1 MFITDLSIRRP
12 TVSWV
17 MSLILIIFGLFVFW
31 KLPVRELPNGIQPPV
46 VQVQVDYKS
55 AAASIVDQEVT
66 QVLEDVIGGAEGIK
80 NIDSK
85 SENGRSTINVE
96 FDTSIDLDNAA
107 NDIRERVA
115 RVVDNLPS
123 ESDPP
128 QILKRAA
135 GFTTTMWLSLSSST
149 WSDLELGDYAERFLV
164 DQFSSVKNVG
174 RIRVGGLREL
184 SIRVWVD
191 PIKLAANDLTI
202 KEVESAMRGEN
213 ISLPAGTLEADNID
227 LTLNLDKSY
236 NDINSIKQL
245 PIKKKNNKVILLS
258 DVANVE
264 FGPVSEKTLFKAQ
277 TKDQINLKTVGIGIY
292 ARSGASTVEL
302 SNEIKKKIIE
312 VKKSLPEELDLRV
325 SFNRANYVEAA
336 IEEVYKTLFI
346 AFILVVLIIYLF
358 LGNLKAVIVPA
369 IALPV
374 SLIASFLGLYIFG
387 LSINIFVLLSFI
399 LAIGIITDDSVIMTD
414 AIYRRIE
421 NGENSLVAAYKG
433 SKQISF
439 AIIATTLILVAVFLP
454 LIFIKGIS
462 GTLFRE
468 TAIALSFSIVVS
480 SFVALTLSP
489 MLASKFLNKKT
500 SKKFII
506 RKFENIFSNFANF
519 YKETLGTVIYKTR
532 TVGIFIIFIIIA
544 SILLFNFSKKELL
557 PMEDRGAYLIIGAT
571 DEGSS
576 FEYTQEQAQ
585 KVEARLLPLLQA
597 EDSPYSRFIMRVPGF
612 GSSANSYNSFI
623 IIALLD
629 DWKNRKKGQQI
640 VLREAIG
647 KIVTLPQALAFP
659 ISPQSIRVSSYN
671 KPVQMVIYGSTY
683 EELEEIQ
690 KKIIRKLRSNKNLSR
705 IDSDYNRNKPEVKL
719 IINKNKAK
727 DLGVSTKAIG
737 ETLETLYGGKKITTF
752 NKLGKEYPIIVQQYL
767 SDRRNKEGVSKIFV
781 RSETNSKL
789 ISLANLVS
797 FKEEGSAK
805 QLARYNRQR
814 AVTISANINEGYTLT
829 EAIKF
834 FEEVMSSEAPKNQIT
849 WKGKSEE
856 IKETSNELFIIFALA
871 LLTAYL
877 VMAATFNSFIHPFI
891 IVLTVP
897 LAIFGGLVFI
907 LFLNSSVNIFSQ
919 IALII
924 LIGIST
930 KNSIL
935 IVDFANQI
943 RTTGKNIDTAVKE
956 ACAVRFRPIIMTSLS
971 TMIAM
976 MPLVIGNIG
985 PGAGEGSRLAVGSTI
1000 LGGMIISTFFTL
1012 YVTPSM
1018 YLALAK
1024 NTKRIDVIDIELKK
1038 NYLKNNIFIFI

>member
-1 MFITDLSIRRP
+1 MFITELSIRRP

-31 KLPVRELPNGIQPPV
+31 KLPVRELPDGIQPPV
-46 VQVQVDYKS
+46 VQIQVDYKS
-55 AAASIVDQEVT
+55 AAASIIDQEVT

-96 FDTSIDLDNAA
+96 FDTSMDLDNAA

-149 WSDLELGDYAERFLV
+149 WSDLELGDYAERFLI

-202 KEVESAMRGEN
+202 QELELALRGEN

-245 PIKKKNNKVILLS
+245 PIKKANNKVILLA
-258 DVANVE
+258 DVANIE

-277 TKDQINLKTVGIGIY
+277 TKDQVNLKTVGIGIY

-302 SNEIKKKIIE
+302 SDNIKKRIIE

-336 IEEVYKTLFI
+336 IEEVYKTLII

-421 NGENSLVAAYKG
+421 NGETPLVAAYKG
-433 SKQISF
+433 SRQISF

-454 LIFIKGIS
+454 LIFIEGIS
-462 GTLFRE
+462 GTLFKE
-468 TAIALSFSIVVS
+468 TAITLAFSIIIS

-489 MLASKFLNKKT
+489 MLASKFLYKRK
-500 SKKFII
+500 SKKLVIQ
-506 RKFENIFSNFANF
+506 KFEKIFLSFANF
-519 YKETLGTVIYKTR
+519 YRETLDVIVNKTR
-532 TVGIFIIFIIIA
+532 IVGFFIIFIIF
-544 SILLFNFSKKELL
+544 SSVLLFTFSKKELL

-585 KVEARLLPLLQA
+585 KVEARLLPLLQT

-629 DWKNRKKGQQI
+629 DWKNRKKSQQV

-659 ISPQSIRVSSYN
+659 ISPQAIRVSNYN
-671 KPVQMVIYGSTY
+671 KPVQMVIYGNTY
-683 EELEEIQ
+683 PELEEIQ
-690 KKIIRKLRSNKNLSR
+690 KKVIRKLRSNKNLSR
-705 IDSDYNRNKPEVKL
+705 IESDYNRNKPEVKL

-727 DLGVSTKAIG
+727 DLGVSTKTIG

-767 SDRRNKEGVSKIFV
+767 SDRRNKDGISKIFI
-781 RSETNSKL
+781 RSETNGKL

-797 FKEEGSAK
+797 FKDEGAAK

-814 AVTISANINEGYTLT
+814 AVTVSANINENYTLA

-834 FEEVMSSEAPKNQIT
+834 FENVMVDISPKNQIT

-856 IKETSNELFIIFALA
+856 LKETSNELFIIFALA

-891 IVLTVP
+891 IILTVP

-935 IVDFANQI
+935 IVDYANQI
-943 RTTGKNIDTAVKE
+943 RTTGKSIETAVRE
-956 ACAVRFRPIIMTSLS
+956 ACSVRFRPIIMTSLS

-1012 YVTPSM
+1012 YITPSM
-1018 YLALAK
+1018 YLALAQ
-1024 NTKRIDVIDIELKK
+1024 NTKRIDAVDIELKK
-1038 NYLKNNIFIFI
+1038 ELSKK

>member
-1 MFITDLSIRRP
+1 MFITELSIKRP

-46 VQVQVDYKS
+46 VQIQVDYKS
-55 AAASIVDQEVT
+55 AAATVVDQEVT
-66 QVLEDVIGGAEGIK
+66 QVVEDVIGGAEGIK

-85 SENGRSTINVE
+85 SENGRSTINIE

-115 RVVDNLPS
+115 RVIDNLPS

-135 GFTTTMWLSLSSST
+135 GFTTTMWLSLSSSS
-149 WSDLELGDYAERFLV
+149 WSDLELGDYAERYLV

-184 SIRVWVD
+184 SIRVWID

-202 KEVESAMRGEN
+202 QEVEVALRGEN
-213 ISLPAGTLEADNID
+213 VSLPAGTLEANNID

-245 PIKKKNNKVILLS
+245 PIKKTNNKVILLS
-258 DVANVE
+258 DVANIE

-302 SNEIKKKIIE
+302 SDDIKKKISE

-336 IEEVYKTLFI
+336 IEEVYKTLVI
-346 AFILVVLIIYLF
+346 AFVLVVMIIYLF

-374 SLIASFLGLYIFG
+374 SLIASFLGLYVFG

-421 NGENSLVAAYKG
+421 NGETPLVAAYKG

-454 LIFIKGIS
+454 LIFIEGIS
-462 GTLFRE
+462 GTLFKE

-489 MLASKFLNKKT
+489 MLASKFLDKKT
-500 SKKFII
+500 SKKIFIQ
-506 RKFENIFSNFANF
+506 KFEKVFLNFSNF
-519 YKETLGTVIYKTR
+519 YKDTLGIIVNKTKA
-532 TVGIFIIFIIIA
+532 VGVFIIFIIIA
-544 SILLFNFSKKELL
+544 SVLLFSFSKKELL
-557 PMEDRGAYLIIGAT
+557 PLEDRGAYLIIGMT

-576 FEYTQEQAQ
+576 FEYTQKQAQ
-585 KVEARLLPLLQA
+585 KVEARLIPLLQT

-612 GSSANSYNSFI
+612 GNSANSYNSFI

-629 DWKNRKKGQQI
+629 DWKNRKKGQQVI
-640 VLREAIG
+640 LREAIG
-647 KIVTLPQALAFP
+647 KIVTLPQAVAFP

-683 EELEEIQ
+683 SELEEIQ
-690 KKIIRKLRSNKNLSR
+690 KKIIGRLRSNKNLTR
-705 IDSDYNRNKPEVKL
+705 IDTDYNRNKPEVKL

-737 ETLETLYGGKKITTF
+737 ETLETLYGGKRVTTF

-767 SDRRNKEGVSKIFV
+767 SDRRNSDGISKIFV
-781 RSETNSKL
+781 RSETNGKL
-789 ISLANLVS
+789 ISLANIVN

-805 QLARYNRQR
+805 ELARYNRQP
-814 AVTISANINEGYTLT
+814 AVTISADISESYTLT
-829 EAIKF
+829 EAIKH
-834 FEEVMSSEAPKNQIT
+834 FEQVMSDLAPENQIT

-856 IKETSNELFIIFALA
+856 IKETSTELFVIFALA

-891 IVLTVP
+891 IILTVP
-897 LAIFGGLVFI
+897 LAIFGGLIFI
-907 LFLNSSVNIFSQ
+907 LFLNSSINIFSQ

-935 IVDFANQI
+935 IVDYANRI
-943 RTTGKNIDTAVKE
+943 RTTGKNIEAAVKE
-956 ACAVRFRPIIMTSLS
+956 ACSVRFRPIIMTSLS

-1024 NTKRIDVIDIELKK
+1024 KTKRIDFVDIELKK
-1038 NYLKNNIFIFI
+1038 ELSKK

>member
-12 TVSWV
+12 VVSSV
-17 MSLILIIFGLFVFW
+17 FSLILIVFGIFVFW
-31 KLPVRELPNGIQPPV
+31 KLPVRELPSGLQPPV
-46 VQVQVDYKS
+46 VQIQVDYKS
-55 AAASIVDQEVT
+55 AAAPIIDQEVT
-66 QVLEDVIGGAEGIK
+66 QVIEDVIGGTEGIK

-85 SENGRSTINVE
+85 SSNGRSTIKVE

-128 QILKRAA
+128 QILKQAA
-135 GFTTTMWLSLSSST
+135 GFTTTMWLALSSST
-149 WSDLELGDYAERFLV
+149 WSDLELGDYAERYLV
-164 DQFSSVKNVG
+164 DTFSSVKNVG
-174 RIRVGGLREL
+174 RILVGGLREL

-191 PIKLAANDLTI
+191 PIKLAANDLTVQ
-202 KEVESAMRGEN
+202 EVERALRGEN
-213 ISLPAGTLEADNID
+213 IRLPAGTLEANNID

-236 NDINSIKQL
+236 NSIETIKQL
-245 PIKKKNNKVILLS
+245 PIKKTNKKVVVLS
-258 DVANVE
+258 DVANIE

-277 TKDQINLKTVGIGIY
+277 RKDQLNLKTVGIGIY

-302 SNEIKKKIIE
+302 SKEIKKKIAE
-312 VKKSLPEELDLRV
+312 VNKSLPEGLELEV
-325 SFNRANYVEAA
+325 AFNRATYIGAA
-336 IEEVYKTLFI
+336 INEVYKTLII
-346 AFILVVLIIYLF
+346 AFVLVVIIIYLF

-374 SLIASFLGLYIFG
+374 SLIASFLGIYIFG

-421 NGENSLVAAYKG
+421 NGENPLVAAYKG
-433 SKQISF
+433 SKQITF
-439 AIIATTLILVAVFLP
+439 AIIATTLILIAVFLP
-454 LIFIKGIS
+454 LIFIEGIS

-489 MLASKFLNKKT
+489 MLASKFLNKKNN
-500 SKKFII
+500 KNFII
-506 RKFENIFSNFANF
+506 RKFEKFFLGFAKF
-519 YKETLGTVIYKTR
+519 YQETLEVLVKKTKTVS
-532 TVGIFIIFIIIA
+532 VFIIFIIVA

-557 PMEDRGAYLIIGAT
+557 PMEDRGAYLVIGFT

-576 FEYTQEQAQ
+576 FEYTQEKAQ
-585 KVEARLLPLLQA
+585 VIEKRLIPLLQA
-597 EDSPYSRFIMRVPGF
+597 ENSPYSRFIMRVPGF
-612 GSSANSYNSFI
+612 GSSATSYNSFI

-629 DWKNRKKGQQI
+629 HWKNRKQDSQT
-640 VLREAIG
+640 VMRQAIG
-647 KIVTLPQALAFP
+647 KIVTVPQAVAFP

-683 EELEEIQ
+683 EELERIQ
-690 KKIIRKLRSNKNLSR
+690 SEVIEKLRRNRNLSR
-705 IDSDYNRNKPEVKL
+705 LESDYTRNKPEVKL

-727 DLGVSTKAIG
+727 DLGVSTETIG
-737 ETLETLYGGKKITTF
+737 KSLETLYGGKRVTTF
-752 NKLGKEYPIIVQQYL
+752 NKLGKEYPIILQQYL
-767 SDRRNKEGVSKIFV
+767 SDRRNKEGISKIFV
-781 RSETNSKL
+781 RSDTTGKL
-789 ISLANLVS
+789 ISLTNLVN
-797 FKEEGSAK
+797 FKEEGTAK
-805 QLARYNRQR
+805 ELARYNRQR
-814 AVTISANINEGYTLT
+814 AVTISANISENYTLS
-829 EAIKF
+829 EAIKYL
-834 FEEVMSSEAPKNQIT
+834 ENTMAEVSPQSQIT

-891 IVLTVP
+891 IILTVP

-907 LFLNSSVNIFSQ
+907 LFLNSSINIFSQ
-919 IALII
+919 IALVI

-935 IVDFANQI
+935 IVDYANQI
-943 RTTGKNIDTAVKE
+943 RTTGKNIETAVKE
-956 ACAVRFRPIIMTSLS
+956 ACSIRFRPIIMTSLS

-985 PGAGEGSRLAVGSTI
+985 PGAGEGSRLAVGATI

-1012 YVTPSM
+1012 YVTPTM

-1024 NTKRIDVIDIELKK
+1024 NTKRIDSINLEL
-1038 NYLKNNIFIFI
+1038 NRQLKR

>member
-1 MFITDLSIRRP
+1 MFITELSIKRP

-17 MSLILIIFGLFVFW
+17 MSLILIVFGLFVFW

-46 VQVQVDYKS
+46 VQIQVDYKS

-66 QVLEDVIGGAEGIK
+66 QVVEDVIGGAEGIK

-85 SENGRSTINVE
+85 SENGRSTINIE
-96 FDTSIDLDNAA
+96 FDTSIELDNAA

-115 RVVDNLPS
+115 RIVDSLPS

-149 WSDLELGDYAERFLV
+149 WSDLELGDYAERYLV

-184 SIRVWVD
+184 SIRVWID
-191 PIKLAANDLTI
+191 PIRLAANDLTI
-202 KEVESAMRGEN
+202 KEVETAMRGEN

-236 NDINSIKQL
+236 TDIDSIKQL
-245 PIKKKNNKVILLS
+245 PIKKTGNKVILLS
-258 DVANVE
+258 DIANIE

-302 SNEIKKKIIE
+302 SKDIKKKIIQ

-336 IEEVYKTLFI
+336 IEEVYKTLLI
-346 AFILVVLIIYLF
+346 AFVLVVLIIYLF

-421 NGENSLVAAYKG
+421 NGETPLVAAYKG

-439 AIIATTLILVAVFLP
+439 AIVATTLILVAVFLP
-454 LIFIKGIS
+454 LIFIEGIS

-489 MLASKFLNKKT
+489 MLASKFLYKKT
-500 SKKFII
+500 SKKLFIQ
-506 RKFENIFSNFANF
+506 KFEKLFLNFANF
-519 YKETLGTVIYKTR
+519 YKETLDIIVNKTKA
-532 TVGIFIIFIIIA
+532 VSFFIILIIIA
-544 SILLFNFSKKELL
+544 SVLLFNFSKKELL
-557 PMEDRGAYLIIGAT
+557 PLEDRGAYLIIGFT
-571 DEGSS
+571 DEGTS

-612 GSSANSYNSFI
+612 GNSANSYNSFI

-629 DWKNRKKGQQI
+629 DWKNRKKGQEI

-647 KIVTLPQALAFP
+647 KIVTLPQAVAFP
-659 ISPQSIRVSSYN
+659 ISPQSIRVSNYN
-671 KPVQMVIYGSTY
+671 KPVQMVVYGNTY

-690 KKIIRKLRSNKNLSR
+690 KKVIKEIRSNTNLSR
-705 IDSDYNRNKPEVKL
+705 VESDYNRNKPEVKL

-727 DLGVSTKAIG
+727 DLGVSTKSIG

-767 SDRRNKEGVSKIFV
+767 SDRRNKEGISKIFV
-781 RSETNSKL
+781 RSETNGKL
-789 ISLANLVS
+789 ISLANLVN

-805 QLARYNRQR
+805 ELARYNRQP
-814 AVTISANINEGYTLT
+814 AVTISANINEDYTLT
-829 EAIKF
+829 EAINF
-834 FEEVMSSEAPKNQIT
+834 FENVMADLAPENQIT

-891 IVLTVP
+891 IILTVP

-935 IVDFANQI
+935 IVDYANQI
-943 RTTGKNIDTAVKE
+943 RTTGKSIELAVKE

-976 MPLVIGNIG
+976 LPLVIGNIG

-1024 NTKRIDVIDIELKK
+1024 NTKRIDTVDLELKK
-1038 NYLKNNIFIFI
+1038 ELTKK

>member
-1 MFITDLSIRRP
+1 MYITELSIRRP
-12 TVSWV
+12 VVSWV
-17 MSLILIIFGLFVFW
+17 MSLILIVFGIFVFW
-31 KLPVRELPNGIQPPV
+31 KLPVRELPSGIQPPV

-55 AAASIVDQEVT
+55 AAAPIVDQEVT
-66 QVLEDVIGGAEGIK
+66 QVIEDVIGGAEGIK

-115 RVVDNLPS
+115 RVIDNLPS

-135 GFTTTMWLSLSSST
+135 GFTTTMWLALSSPT
-149 WSDLELGDYAERFLV
+149 WSDLELGDYAERYLV
-164 DQFSSVKNVG
+164 DTFSSVKNVG
-174 RIRVGGLREL
+174 RILVGGLREL
-184 SIRVWVD
+184 SIRVWID
-191 PIKLAANDLTI
+191 PVKLAANNLTI
-202 KEVESAMRGEN
+202 QEVEKALRGEN
-213 ISLPAGTLEADNID
+213 IRLPAGTLEANNID

-236 NDINSIKQL
+236 NNVETLKQL
-245 PIKKKNNKVILLS
+245 PIKKTSNKIVVLS
-258 DVANVE
+258 DVANIE

-277 TKDQINLKTVGIGIY
+277 RKNQLNLKTVGIGIY
-292 ARSGASTVEL
+292 AKSGASTVEL
-302 SNEIKKKIIE
+302 SKEIKKKIDE
-312 VKKSLPEELDLRV
+312 VKKTLPDGLDLEIA
-325 SFNRANYVEAA
+325 FNRATYVGAA
-336 IEEVYKTLFI
+336 INEVYKTLVI
-346 AFILVVLIIYLF
+346 AFILVVVIIYLF

-374 SLIASFLGLYIFG
+374 SLIASFLGIYIFG

-421 NGENSLVAAYKG
+421 NGETPLVAAYKG
-433 SKQISF
+433 SKQITF
-439 AIIATTLILVAVFLP
+439 AIIATTLILIAVFLP
-454 LIFIKGIS
+454 LIFIEGIS

-489 MLASKFLNKKT
+489 MLGSKFLNKKN
-500 SKKFII
+500 SKNFFINKFD
-506 RKFENIFSNFANF
+506 KLFLIFSKF
-519 YKETLGTVIYKTR
+519 YQETLNILINKRKTIS
-532 TVGIFIIFIIIA
+532 IFIIFVIIA
-544 SILLFNFSKKELL
+544 STLLFNFSKKELL
-557 PMEDRGAYLIIGAT
+557 PMEDRGAYLVIGFT

-576 FEYTQEQAQ
+576 FEYTQEKAQ
-585 KVEARLLPLLQA
+585 IIEQRLIPLLQA
-597 EDSPYSRFIMRVPGF
+597 EDSPYKRFIMRVPGF

-629 DWKNRKKGQQI
+629 RWENRNKDSQT
-640 VLREAIG
+640 VMREAIG
-647 KIVTLPQALAFP
+647 KIVTVPQAVAFP

-683 EELEEIQ
+683 EELERIQ
-690 KKIIRKLRSNKNLSR
+690 KLVIGSLRKNRNLSR
-705 IDSDYNRNKPEVKL
+705 LESDYSRNKPEVK
-719 IINKNKAK
+719 IVINKNKAK
-727 DLGVSTKAIG
+727 DLGVSTEAIG
-737 ETLETLYGGKKITTF
+737 RTLETLYGGKRVTTF
-752 NKLGKEYPIIVQQYL
+752 NKLGKEYPIILQQYL
-767 SDRRNKEGVSKIFV
+767 SDRRSKEGLSKIFV
-781 RSETNSKL
+781 RSETTGKL
-789 ISLANLVS
+789 ISLVNLVD
-797 FKEEGSAK
+797 FKEEGTAK
-805 QLARYNRQR
+805 ELARYNRQR
-814 AVTISANINEGYTLT
+814 AVTISANISENYTLP
-829 EAIKF
+829 EAIKYL
-834 FEEVMSSEAPKNQIT
+834 ENTMAEISPQNRIT

-856 IKETSNELFIIFALA
+856 VKETTNELFIIFALA

-891 IVLTVP
+891 IILTVP
-897 LAIFGGLVFI
+897 LAIFGGLIFI
-907 LFLNSSVNIFSQ
+907 LFLNSSINIFSQ

-935 IVDFANQI
+935 IVDYANQI
-943 RTTGKNIDTAVKE
+943 RTTGKNIENAVIE
-956 ACAVRFRPIIMTSLS
+956 ACNIRFRPIIMTSLS
-971 TMIAM
+971 TMFAM
-976 MPLVIGNIG
+976 LPLVVGNFG

-1012 YVTPSM
+1012 YVTPTM

-1024 NTKRIDVIDIELKK
+1024 NTKRIDSVDLELKK
-1038 NYLKNNIFIFI
+1038 QLR

>member
-1 MFITDLSIRRP
+1 M
-12 TVSWV
+12 
-17 MSLILIIFGLFVFW
+17 
-31 KLPVRELPNGIQPPV
+31 
-46 VQVQVDYKS
+46 
-55 AAASIVDQEVT
+55 
-66 QVLEDVIGGAEGIK
+66 
-80 NIDSK
+80 
-85 SENGRSTINVE
+85 
-96 FDTSIDLDNAA
+96 
-107 NDIRERVA
+107 
-115 RVVDNLPS
+115 
-123 ESDPP
+123 
-128 QILKRAA
+128 
-135 GFTTTMWLSLSSST
+135 
-149 WSDLELGDYAERFLV
+149 
-164 DQFSSVKNVG
+164 
-174 RIRVGGLREL
+174 
-184 SIRVWVD
+184 
-191 PIKLAANDLTI
+191 
-202 KEVESAMRGEN
+202 
-213 ISLPAGTLEADNID
+213 
-227 LTLNLDKSY
+227 
-236 NDINSIKQL
+236 
-245 PIKKKNNKVILLS
+245 
-258 DVANVE
+258 
-264 FGPVSEKTLFKAQ
+264 
-277 TKDQINLKTVGIGIY
+277 
-292 ARSGASTVEL
+292 
-302 SNEIKKKIIE
+302 
-312 VKKSLPEELDLRV
+312 PEELDLRV

-336 IEEVYKTLFI
+336 IEEVYKTLLI
-346 AFILVVLIIYLF
+346 AFVLVVLIIYLF

-374 SLIASFLGLYIFG
+374 SLIASFLGLYLFG

-421 NGENSLVAAYKG
+421 NGETPLVAAYKG

-454 LIFIKGIS
+454 LIFIEGIS

-468 TAIALSFSIVVS
+468 TAIALSFSIVIS

-489 MLASKFLNKKT
+489 MLASKFLYKKT
-500 SKKFII
+500 SKKLFIK
-506 RKFENIFSNFANF
+506 KFENFFLSFANF
-519 YKETLGTVIYKTR
+519 YKETLDIIVNKTKTVSF
-532 TVGIFIIFIIIA
+532 FIILIVIA
-544 SILLFNFSKKELL
+544 SVLLFNFSKKELL
-557 PMEDRGAYLIIGAT
+557 PMEDRGAYLIIGFT
-571 DEGSS
+571 DEGTS

-585 KVEARLLPLLQA
+585 KVEARLIPLLQA
-597 EDSPYSRFIMRVPGF
+597 EDSPYARFIMRVPGF
-612 GSSANSYNSFI
+612 GNSANSYNSFI

-629 DWKNRKKGQQI
+629 DWKNRKKGQQV

-647 KIVTLPQALAFP
+647 KIVTLPQAVAFP
-659 ISPQSIRVSSYN
+659 ISPQSIRVSNYN
-671 KPVQMVIYGSTY
+671 KPVQMVVYGRTY

-705 IDSDYNRNKPEVKL
+705 VESDYNRNKPEVKL
-719 IINKNKAK
+719 LINKNKAK
-727 DLGVSTKAIG
+727 DLGVSTKSIG
-737 ETLETLYGGKKITTF
+737 ETLETLYGGKRVTTF

-781 RSETNSKL
+781 RSETNGRL

-797 FKEEGSAK
+797 FKEEGAAK
-805 QLARYNRQR
+805 ELARYNRQR
-814 AVTISANINEGYTLT
+814 AITISANVNEGYTLT
-829 EAIKF
+829 EAIKY
-834 FEEVMSSEAPKNQIT
+834 FEEVMSNLAPENQIT

-877 VMAATFNSFIHPFI
+877 VMAATFNSFVHPFI

-935 IVDFANQI
+935 IVDYANQI
-943 RTTGKNIDTAVKE
+943 RTTGKNIELAVKE

-976 MPLVIGNIG
+976 LPLVIGNIG

-1024 NTKRIDVIDIELKK
+1024 NTKRIDEVDLELKK
-1038 NYLKNNIFIFI
+1038 ELSKK

>member
-1 MFITDLSIRRP
+1 MFISELSIKRP

-46 VQVQVDYKS
+46 VQIQVDYKS
-55 AAASIVDQEVT
+55 ASASIVDQEVT
-66 QVLEDVIGGAEGIK
+66 QVVEDVIGGAEGIK

-85 SENGRSTINVE
+85 SENGRSTINIE
-96 FDTSIDLDNAA
+96 FDTSINLDNAA

-115 RVVDNLPS
+115 RVVDNLPA

-149 WSDLELGDYAERFLV
+149 WNDLELGDYAERYLV

-184 SIRVWVD
+184 SIRVWID

-202 KEVESAMRGEN
+202 QEVEIALRGEN
-213 ISLPAGTLEADNID
+213 VSLPAGTLEADNID

-236 NDINSIKQL
+236 NDIKTIKQL
-245 PIKKKNNKVILLS
+245 PVKKTKNKVILLS
-258 DVANVE
+258 DIANIE

-302 SNEIKKKIIE
+302 SKDIKKKLSEI
-312 VKKSLPEELDLRV
+312 KKSLPSELDLRV

-336 IEEVYKTLFI
+336 IEEVYKTLLI
-346 AFILVVLIIYLF
+346 AFVLVVLIIYLF

-421 NGENSLVAAYKG
+421 NGESPLIAAYKG

-454 LIFIKGIS
+454 LIFIEGIS

-468 TAIALSFSIVVS
+468 TAIALSFSIIIS

-489 MLASKFLNKKT
+489 MLASKFLEKKT
-500 SKKFII
+500 DKKTFVKKFQ
-506 RKFENIFSNFANF
+506 KIFLSFSYF
-519 YKETLGTVIYKTR
+519 YKETLNITIKKTK
-532 TVGIFIIFIIIA
+532 IISFFIIFIIIA
-544 SILLFNFSKKELL
+544 STLLFNFSKKELL

-576 FEYTQEQAQ
+576 FEYTQQQAQ
-585 KVEARLLPLLQA
+585 KVEERLIPLLQK

-629 DWKNRKKGQQI
+629 DWKNRKKGQQT

-647 KIVTLPQALAFP
+647 KIVSLPQAVAFP
-659 ISPQSIRVSSYN
+659 ISPQSIRVSNYN
-671 KPVQMVIYGSTY
+671 KPVQMVIYGNTY

-690 KKIIRKLRSNKNLSR
+690 KQIIKELRLNKNLSR
-705 IDSDYNRNKPEVKL
+705 IGSDYNRNKPEMKL

-727 DLGVSTKAIG
+727 DLGISTKTIG
-737 ETLETLYGGKKITTF
+737 ETLETLYGGKRITSF

-767 SDRRNKEGVSKIFV
+767 SDRRNKDGISKIFV
-781 RSETNSKL
+781 RSETNKKL

-805 QLARYNRQR
+805 ELSRYNRQR
-814 AVTISANINEGYTLT
+814 AVTISANINENYTLT
-829 EAIKF
+829 EAIKY
-834 FEEVMSSEAPKNQIT
+834 FESVMLDIAPEKQIT

-856 IKETSNELFIIFALA
+856 IKETSNELFIIFILA

-877 VMAATFNSFIHPFI
+877 VMAATFNSFIHPFVI
-891 IVLTVP
+891 ILTVP

-935 IVDFANQI
+935 IVDYANQI
-943 RTTGKNIDTAVKE
+943 RATGKDIETAVKE

-1018 YLALAK
+1018 YFALAK
-1024 NTKRIDVIDIELKK
+1024 NTKRIDVVDLELRKELSKK
-1038 NYLKNNIFIFI
+1038 

>member
-1 MFITDLSIRRP
+1 MFITELSIKRP

-17 MSLILIIFGLFVFW
+17 MSLILIVFGLFVFW

-46 VQVQVDYKS
+46 VQVQVNYKS
-55 AAASIVDQEVT
+55 ASASIVDQEVT
-66 QVLEDVIGGAEGIK
+66 QVVEDVIGGAEGIK

-149 WSDLELGDYAERFLV
+149 WSDLELGDYAERYLV
-164 DQFSSVKNVG
+164 DQFSSIKNVG
-174 RIRVGGLREL
+174 RILVGGLREL

-202 KEVESAMRGEN
+202 KEVELAMRGEN

-245 PIKKKNNKVILLS
+245 PIKKTGNKVILLS
-258 DVANVE
+258 DVANIE
-264 FGPVSEKTLFKAQ
+264 FGPVSEKTLFKSQ

-302 SNEIKKKIIE
+302 SDDIKKKIIE
-312 VKKSLPEELDLRV
+312 VKKSLPEELDLRI

-336 IEEVYKTLFI
+336 IEEVYKTLLI

-369 IALPV
+369 VALPV

-421 NGENSLVAAYKG
+421 NGESPLVAAYKG

-454 LIFIKGIS
+454 LIFIEGIS

-500 SKKFII
+500 SKKIFLQ
-506 RKFENIFSNFANF
+506 KFEKVFLNFSNF
-519 YKETLGTVIYKTR
+519 YKETLEVIVYKTK
-532 TVGIFIIFIIIA
+532 TISIFIILIII
-544 SILLFNFSKKELL
+544 SSVLLFSFSKKELL
-557 PMEDRGAYLIIGAT
+557 PQEDRGAYLIIGST

-585 KVEARLLPLLQA
+585 KVEGRLIPLLQA

-629 DWKNRKKGQQI
+629 DWKNRKKGQQVI
-640 VLREAIG
+640 LREAIG
-647 KIVTLPQALAFP
+647 KIVSLPQALAFP
-659 ISPQSIRVSSYN
+659 ISPQSIRVSNYN
-671 KPVQMVIYGSTY
+671 KPVQMVVYGSTY

-690 KKIIRKLRSNKNLSR
+690 TKVIRKLRSNKNLSR
-705 IDSDYNRNKPEVKL
+705 LESDYNRNKPEVKL
-719 IINKNKAK
+719 LINKNKAK
-727 DLGVSTKAIG
+727 DLGVSTRSIG
-737 ETLETLYGGKKITTF
+737 ETLETLYGGKRITTF
-752 NKLGKEYPIIVQQYL
+752 NRLGKEYPIIVQQYL
-767 SDRRNKEGVSKIFV
+767 SDRRNKEGISKIFV
-781 RSETNSKL
+781 RSETNGKL

-797 FKEEGSAK
+797 FKEEGTAK
-805 QLARYNRQR
+805 ELSRYNRQR
-814 AVTISANINEGYTLT
+814 AITISANISENYTLI
-829 EAIKF
+829 EAINF
-834 FEEVMSSEAPKNQIT
+834 FESVMADIAPENQIT

-871 LLTAYL
+871 LLTSYL

-891 IVLTVP
+891 IFLTVP

-935 IVDFANQI
+935 IVDYANQI
-943 RTTGKNIDTAVKE
+943 RTTGKNIETAVKE
-956 ACAVRFRPIIMTSLS
+956 ACSVRFRPIIMTSLS

-976 MPLVIGNIG
+976 MPLIIGSIG

-1000 LGGMIISTFFTL
+1000 FGGMIISTFFTL

-1024 NTKRIDVIDIELKK
+1024 NTKRIDVIDLELKRELFK
-1038 NYLKNNIFIFI
+1038 K